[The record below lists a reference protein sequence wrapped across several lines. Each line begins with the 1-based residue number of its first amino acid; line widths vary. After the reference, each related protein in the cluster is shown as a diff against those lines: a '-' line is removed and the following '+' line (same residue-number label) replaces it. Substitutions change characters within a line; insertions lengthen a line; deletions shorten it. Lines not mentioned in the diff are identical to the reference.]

1 MSRSAH
7 RLGTFVPGTPAWTA
21 VRASALGGSEV
32 AAVLGLSPWESRF
45 SLWHKK
51 SGQLPPS
58 EDTDVMRWGR
68 WLEEPI
74 ARAFAATHPEYRVR
88 RTGTWISRQ
97 RTWQLATPDRLLS
110 TPDGPAV
117 LEIKT
122 SHNADEWG
130 EPGTDEVPIFYR
142 TQALWQLDTLGLSRA
157 HLAVLISG
165 SDYREYVVDWNIAEV
180 FVLRE
185 AGREFLD
192 TVERDERPDIDEH
205 TATYRTVR
213 ALHPLID
220 DVEVE
225 IAPTL
230 AEQYRAAVAEYKAA
244 EDAKRRAAAEVL
256 DALGSGRRAVVA
268 GESIAI
274 RVPGSGD
281 GLPFLRPSPVPSI
294 PQKVGAAA

>member
-1 MSRSAH
+1 MSAAAKRI
-7 RLGTFVPGTPAWTA
+7 GTFEPGSPAWTA
-21 VRASALGGSEV
+21 ARASALGGSEI

-51 SGQLPPS
+51 KGYTGA
-58 EDTDVMRWGR
+58 EVDNDVMRWGR

-74 ARAFAATHPEYRVR
+74 ARAFADAHPEYRAR
-88 RTGTWISRQ
+88 RTGTWVSRS
-97 RTWQLATPDRLLS
+97 RPWQLATPDRLLS
-110 TPDGPAV
+110 TLTERAL
-117 LEIKT
+117 LEVKT
-122 SHNADEWG
+122 AHNADEWG

-165 SDYREYVVDWNIAEV
+165 SDYREYIVDWNIAEV
-180 FVLRE
+180 SVLRD
-185 AGREFLD
+185 AAREFLD
-192 TVERDERPDIDEH
+192 TVERDERPNIDEH
-205 TATYRTVR
+205 TATYRAVR

-230 AEQYRAAVAEYKAA
+230 AERYRAAVAEHKAA

-281 GLPFLRPSPVPSI
+281 ALPFLRLSPVPST
-294 PQKVGAAA
+294 PQKVSAAA